1 MNESHLLSGSFSFK
15 VSICEWMK
23 AELNWARLFL
33 CTAESQQHF
42 RLREKKRQKKTH
54 DRCFHIKCL
63 FVRGEECKCV
73 CVCLGKGEWMRRS
86 GRTDG
91 GSNRVPVKGAFLMVQ
106 SRQFCLHFLFWA
118 KPTTTTWRHT
128 EPHKRTTKQIMN
140 RALTNQPASE
150 PTKD

>member
-15 VSICEWMK
+15 VFICEWMK

-33 CTAESQQHF
+33 WTGEIQQHF

-54 DRCFHIKCL
+54 DYIPFGKRRRL
-63 FVRGEECKCV
+63 YA

-91 GSNRVPVKGAFLMVQ
+91 GSNLVPVKGAFLMVQ

-128 EPHKRTTKQIMN
+128 EPHKRTTKQTMN
-140 RALTNQPASE
+140 RALTNQPAGE